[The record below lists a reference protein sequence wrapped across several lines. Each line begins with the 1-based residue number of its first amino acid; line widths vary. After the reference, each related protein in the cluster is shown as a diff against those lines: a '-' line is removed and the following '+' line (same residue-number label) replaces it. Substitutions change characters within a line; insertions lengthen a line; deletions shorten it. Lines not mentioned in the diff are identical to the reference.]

1 MERSSNVFAKV
12 VACILILALMAPIG
26 VSAAMPAAIAPRAS
40 NYLAAYTAY
49 ICAMGDGELE
59 IWFSVTGTRI
69 WADIGTLDIFLYE
82 SDDTVN
88 WRRVKTFQYTDY
100 DDETML
106 AHNTFDH
113 VSCVEYQGTPGKY
126 YKAYV
131 CVWAGSETDGDSRYF
146 WTDPEWCT

>member
-1 MERSSNVFAKV
+1 MKTRKKLFVQVIAVILVMTLIMPINV
-12 VACILILALMAPIG
+12 G
-26 VSAAMPAAIAPRAS
+26 AAVPDAVQPRAS
-40 NYLAAYTAY
+40 DYLMAYTAY
-49 ICAMGDGELE
+49 ICAMGNGELE

-88 WRRVKTFQYTDY
+88 WRRVKTFRHTDY

-126 YKAYV
+126 YKAFV

>member
-1 MERSSNVFAKV
+1 MRRSSNVFIKV
-12 VACILILALMAPIG
+12 VACILIVALMAPMC
-26 VSAAMPAAIAPRAS
+26 VSAATPAAIAPRAS

-106 AHNTFDH
+106 AHNTWEQ
-113 VSCVEYQGTPGKY
+113 VSCVEYDGVAGRY

-131 CVWAGSETDGDSRYF
+131 CIWAGSETDGDTRYF
-146 WTDPEWCT
+146 WTDPERAT